1 MDGRAQNTESKY
13 KHGVVLMWKL
23 GAKQG
28 FYGLTGLSI
37 FSSYSGEATAA
48 AILIVG
54 AVLFNAI
61 NNTGSE
67 E

>member
-1 MDGRAQNTESKY
+1 
-13 KHGVVLMWKL
+13 MWKL